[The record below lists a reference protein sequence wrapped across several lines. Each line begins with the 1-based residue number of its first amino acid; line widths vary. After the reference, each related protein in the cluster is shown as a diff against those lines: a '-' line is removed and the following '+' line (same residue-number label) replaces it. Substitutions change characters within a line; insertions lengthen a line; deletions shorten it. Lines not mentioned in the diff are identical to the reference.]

1 MRALMTAGL
10 VVALAA
16 PLPAHATATPGVC
29 KLTRVAVG
37 VWGQVII
44 KCLDKPPRPSGG
56 RRRGD
61 LA

>member
-1 MRALMTAGL
+1 MRALMMAAL
-10 VVALAA
+10 IVAMAA
-16 PLPAHATATPGVC
+16 PLSAHATATPGVC

-37 VWGQVII
+37 LWGQVII
-44 KCLDKPPRPSGG
+44 QCLDKPARPSGG